1 MNLSSLNKNIVGPM
15 FWAYGKHPDG
25 TLWLSIGHPHNEQA
39 IVFDAPI
46 PEQHARLIIAAPL
59 LRSAMKLAKRYVDE
73 HCEDLEA
80 HAEAL
85 PEQALQKFHSLP
97 IWQRA
102 MATRQA
108 VNEALTASD
117 PQP

>member
-1 MNLSSLNKNIVGPM
+1 MKDQPPQ
-15 FWAYGKHPDG
+15 FAPDDLPIHLDFRRTQDG
-25 TLWLSIGHPHNEQA
+25 HFVVVIGEPTSPQHRA
-39 IVFDAPI
+39 IELDDEHV
-46 PEQHARLIIAAPL
+46 ARVIAAAPKL
-59 LRSAMKLAKRYVDE
+59 HSALKLSKRYVDE

-80 HAEAL
+80 HAEEL
-85 PEQALQKFHSLP
+85 SEQALQKFHSLP

-108 VNEALTASD
+108 VNGALFASE